1 MELYLDTGNID
12 EIKSVIHTGQIS
24 GVTTNP
30 TLILKNHTSDLK
42 TFKEILLEIINAIKQ
57 ERDDFTL
64 SAEVTHINSV
74 EEIIHQGRELSIIDP
89 HIIVKIPFTKIG
101 LEAVKTL
108 SYEGIRCNVTLCF
121 SLTQAVLAAK
131 AGAWCVSPFVGRIE
145 DEGHSGIK
153 LLQQIKQTYDNYNFS
168 TKILAASLRNV
179 EHVHQAMLIGVD
191 IATIPKSVFDK
202 LYYNPLTHKGIEQFS
217 KDWEEFENARK

>member
-1 MELYLDTGNID
+1 MELYLDTGSID
-12 EIKSVIHTGQIS
+12 EIKSVVHSGQIT
-24 GVTTNP
+24 GITTNP
-30 TLILKNHTSDLK
+30 SLIAKSHKDNSK
-42 TFKEILLEIINAIKQ
+42 SFKEILLEIISVMKQ

-74 EEIIHQGRELSIIDP
+74 EEIIHQGRELSSIDP
-89 HIIVKIPFTKIG
+89 HIIVKIPLTKEG

-108 SYEGIRCNVTLCF
+108 SFEGIRCNVTLCF
-121 SLTQAVLAAK
+121 TVSQAVLAAK

-145 DEGHSGIK
+145 DEGFTGIS
-153 LLQQIKQTYDNYNFS
+153 LLEEIKQAYENYNFK
-168 TKILAASLRNV
+168 TKILAASLRSV

-191 IATIPKSVFDK
+191 MVTMPKSLFDK
-202 LYYNPLTHKGIEQFS
+202 LYYNPLTDKGVEQFS

>member
-1 MELYLDTGNID
+1 MELYLDTGNIE

-24 GVTTNP
+24 GITTNP
-30 TLILKNHTSDLK
+30 TLILKSHTSDLK
-42 TFKEILLEIINAIKQ
+42 TFKDILLEIISVMKE

-74 EEIIHQGRELSIIDP
+74 EEIISQGRELASIDS
-89 HIIVKIPFTKIG
+89 HIIVKVPLTKEG

-145 DEGHSGIK
+145 DEGYSGIN
-153 LLQQIKQTYDNYNFS
+153 LLQQIKQTYDNYNFK
-168 TKILAASLRNV
+168 TKILAASLRSV
-179 EHVHQAMLIGVD
+179 EHVHQAMLLGVD
-191 IATIPKSVFDK
+191 MATIPKSVFDK
-202 LYYNPLTHKGIEQFS
+202 LYYNPLTDIGVKQFS

>member
-24 GVTTNP
+24 GITTNP
-30 TLILKNHTSDLK
+30 TLILKSHTSDLK
-42 TFKEILLEIINAIKQ
+42 TFKDILLEIINVMKQ

-74 EEIIHQGRELSIIDP
+74 EEIIHQGRELSAIDP
-89 HIIVKIPFTKIG
+89 HIVVKIPLTKEG

-145 DEGHSGIK
+145 DEGYSGIK
-153 LLQQIKQTYDNYNFS
+153 LLEQIKQTYDNYGFK
-168 TKILAASLRNV
+168 TKILGASIRSV
-179 EHVHQAMLIGVD
+179 EHVHQAMLLGVD
-191 IATIPKSVFDK
+191 MVTVPKSVFEK
-202 LYYNPLTHKGIEQFS
+202 LYYNPLTDIGVEQFS